1 MRPLKLEISAFGPY
15 AAQQEI
21 DMAALGDGGLYLI
34 CGETG
39 AGKTT
44 IFDAIS
50 FVLFGEASGE
60 GRDAAWLRSK
70 YAAANVPTYVKM
82 EFLYRGEVY
91 LAERNP
97 EYLRPARRGDKLTV
111 ERANAALTFPDGR
124 LITGSR
130 QVTQAVEDLLGV
142 DRQQFAQ
149 IAMIAQGDFRKLLEA
164 DTQERGEILRRLF
177 NTGRYA
183 RLQERLSAETNRA
196 KQEYEQLRLALLQ
209 TAGGLQAEENSAL
222 AGAAAD
228 WRNSEGRT
236 DLSPLLVEL
245 QAQNAA
251 DEQKIAELSTND
263 EYSHKQLAELN
274 QRLGQAEKAEQDGRE
289 LIERSQK
296 LAELQEAV
304 REAEENLRR
313 RQEDLPKQQE
323 LQRRQHD
330 LSAQRPLY
338 QEYEQALAAYH
349 AADREQTAKRQEYA
363 RQQQAKAELA
373 VQISGCVQEL
383 MQLAEVDRLLAE
395 ISRRQMEQQTQSGQL
410 ADLTARVGKLISR
423 ERNLGQLQQE
433 YRRQKAAY
441 DKANLAYQAAEQA
454 FFAAQAGRLALQLA
468 DDVPCPVCGATRH
481 PRPAQIPAAAPTEE
495 KLAEQQ
501 RRLQQRRDEVMQLLE
516 RGKAEREQQQTE
528 REETAVLGRLYWG
541 ELGQKAADDIANDA
555 ELYAAWQRRLDEQ
568 KTAADK
574 LAEELRQA
582 EQKLNRD
589 IKRRDELQTLRPK
602 LEEGERGLAELLVR
616 LAGEMAAAEQ
626 QTVNYRKLAE
636 EKQALLQYPDQK
648 ALEQAILAVQDEAAR
663 MEQQLKQA
671 ENNLNRRREQQA
683 AEEAAINVLRQRL
696 QSAPTEDAA
705 ALRQQLAEVNS
716 RRQDLQRR
724 RQELANRLH
733 QNSAAAEQLSK
744 SAAARERA
752 AARWGWLKALSD
764 TAGGTLTG
772 KERLLFETYI
782 QRTYFD
788 NIISMANLRFAGM
801 TDGQYELK
809 RREEPMD
816 LRSKSGL
823 ELDVIDHYNGS
834 ERSVKTLSGGEA
846 FKASLS
852 LALGLADVIQAGAG
866 GIKLDTMFVDEGFG
880 SLDEKSLGQAVRIL
894 NELSGGQRLV
904 GIISHVGEL
913 RERIDRQIIVSK
925 NRSGGSSVR
934 IMAE

>member
-15 AAQQEI
+15 AGRQEI

-60 GRDAAWLRSK
+60 AREAAWLRSK

-91 LAERNP
+91 QAERNP

-111 ERANAALTFPDGR
+111 ERANAALTCPDGR

-183 RLQERLSAETNRA
+183 KLQERLSAETNRA
-196 KQEYEQLRLALLQ
+196 RQEYEQLRLALLQ
-209 TAGGLQAEENSAL
+209 TAGSLQAEENSAL

-228 WRNSEGRT
+228 WQNSEGRT

-251 DEQKIAELSTND
+251 DEQKINELSTND

-274 QRLGQAEKAEQDGRE
+274 QRLGQAEKAEQDGKE
-289 LIERSQK
+289 LIARSQK

-304 REAEENLRR
+304 RVAEENLRR
-313 RQEDLPKQQE
+313 RQEEQPRQQE
-323 LQRRQHD
+323 LQRKQHD

-349 AADREQTAKRQEYA
+349 AADREQTAKRQEYT
-363 RQQQAKAELA
+363 RQQQAKDELA
-373 VQISGCVQEL
+373 VQIGGCVQEL
-383 MQLAEVDRLLAE
+383 TQLAEVDRLLAE
-395 ISRRQMEQQTQSGQL
+395 ISRRQMEQQTQTAQL

-433 YRRQKAAY
+433 YRRQKGDY
-441 DKANLAYQAAEQA
+441 DKTNLEYQAAEQA

-468 DDVPCPVCGATRH
+468 DDVPCPVCGATKH
-481 PRPAQIPAAAPTEE
+481 PRPAQIPETAPTEE

-528 REETAVLGRLYWG
+528 REEAAALGRLYWG
-541 ELGQKAADDIANDA
+541 ELGQKAANDL
-555 ELYAAWQRRLDEQ
+555 ELYAAWQQRLDEQ

-589 IKRRDELQTLRPK
+589 IKRRDELLALRPK
-602 LEEGERGLAELLVR
+602 LEETERSLAELLVR
-616 LAGEMAAAEQ
+616 LAGETATAEQ
-626 QTVNYRKLAE
+626 QTVNCRKLAE
-636 EKQALLQYPDQK
+636 EKQALLQYPDQR

-671 ENNLNRRREQQA
+671 ENNLNNRREQQA
-683 AEEAAINVLRQRL
+683 AEEAAINVLSQRL
-696 QSAPTEDAA
+696 LSAPTEDVA
-705 ALRQQLAEVNS
+705 ALRQQLAEVN
-716 RRQDLQRR
+716 RERQDLQRQ
-724 RQELANRLH
+724 RQDLANRLH
-733 QNSAAAEQLSK
+733 QNSVAAEQLSK
-744 SAAARERA
+744 SAAAREQA

-788 NIISMANLRFAGM
+788 NIINMANLRFAGM

>member
-15 AAQQEI
+15 AGRQEI
-21 DMAALGDGGLYLI
+21 DMAALGEGGLYLI

-60 GRDAAWLRSK
+60 AREAAWLRSK

-91 LAERNP
+91 VAERNP
-97 EYLRPARRGDKLTV
+97 EYLRPARRGDKMTV
-111 ERANAALTFPDGR
+111 ERANAALTCPDGR

-130 QVTQAVEDLLGV
+130 QVTQAVEELLGV

-209 TAGGLQAEENSAL
+209 TAGSVQAAEGSAL
-222 AGAAAD
+222 AGAAAE
-228 WRNSEGRT
+228 WQNSEGRT

-251 DEQKIAELSTND
+251 DEQNITELSTED
-263 EYSHKQLAELN
+263 ECSHKQLAELN

-289 LIERSQK
+289 LVMHGQK
-296 LAELQEAV
+296 LVELQEAV

-313 RQEDLPKQQE
+313 QQEDLPKQQE
-323 LQRRQHD
+323 LQRRQHE

-349 AADREQTAKRQEYA
+349 AADREQTAKRQEYT
-363 RQQQAKAELA
+363 RQQQAKADLA
-373 VQISGCVQEL
+373 GRIGECVQEL
-383 MQLAEVDRLLAE
+383 AQLAEVDRKLTE
-395 ISRRQMEQQTQSGQL
+395 VSRRQMEQQTQSGQL

-423 ERNLGQLQQE
+423 ERNLGRLQQE
-433 YRRQKAAY
+433 YRRQKGDY

-481 PRPAQIPAAAPTEE
+481 PRPAQIPQAAPTED

-501 RRLQQRRDEVMQLLE
+501 RQLQQRRDEVMQLLE

-528 REETAVLGRLYWG
+528 RDEAAALGRLYWG
-541 ELGQKAADDIANDA
+541 EQQAADDA

-568 KTAADK
+568 KAAADK
-574 LAEELRQA
+574 LAEELRLA

-589 IKRRDELQTLRPK
+589 IRRRDELQTLRPK
-602 LEEGERGLAELLVR
+602 LEEAERGLAELLVR
-616 LAGEMAAAEQ
+616 LAGEAASAEQ

-636 EKQALLQYPDQK
+636 EKQALLQYPDQR
-648 ALEQAILAVQDEAAR
+648 ALEQAILAVQEEAAGL
-663 MEQQLKQA
+663 EQQLKQA
-671 ENNLNRRREQQA
+671 EGNLNNRREQLA

-696 QSAPTEDAA
+696 ESAPTEDVA

-716 RRQDLQRR
+716 RRQDLQRQ
-724 RQELANRLH
+724 RQHLANRLH
-733 QNSAAAEQLSK
+733 QNSAAAEQLGK

-788 NIISMANLRFAGM
+788 NIIRMANLRFAGM

-880 SLDEKSLGQAVRIL
+880 SLD
-894 NELSGGQRLV
+894 
-904 GIISHVGEL
+904 
-913 RERIDRQIIVSK
+913 
-925 NRSGGSSVR
+925 
-934 IMAE
+934 